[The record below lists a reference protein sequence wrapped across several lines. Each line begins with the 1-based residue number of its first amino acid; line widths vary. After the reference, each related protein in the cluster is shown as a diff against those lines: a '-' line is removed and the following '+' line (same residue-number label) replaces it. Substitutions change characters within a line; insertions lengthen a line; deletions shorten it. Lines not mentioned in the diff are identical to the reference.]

1 VAINRV
7 VLFAGILFATKLP
20 RHKENKNIMDKKQRN
35 KILTVLFIG
44 VLMGAL
50 DIAIVGPALPAIQKQ
65 FNIDERSVSWIF
77 AIYVLFNLIGTPL
90 MAKLSDVISRRKI
103 YILDVTLFA
112 IGSLIV
118 ALSPNFTILLTG
130 RAVQGFGAGG
140 IFPVAS
146 AVIGDTFPEE
156 NRGSALGLIGAVFG
170 IAFIVGPAIAG
181 ALLLLSWHWLFIVNI
196 PIAAIVIYMSLST
209 IPDTS
214 GQRNNKFDWKGMA
227 LLIIILSS
235 LAYGLNRINSAKLWE
250 SISSP
255 EIFPFF
261 IISLVLI
268 PFFVINENKITDP
281 VLRIKLLNP
290 LQVKLT
296 SVLAMGAGLSEA
308 SVIFIPPLLVSAF
321 SITASKA
328 SFMLIPVVI
337 AMAIGSP
344 TAGRMLDKF
353 GSKVVLITGTTL
365 LAAGMLTLTL
375 NSINIIS
382 FYFAAALIGLGMGF
396 LVGAPLRYIMLR
408 EAKQTERGSAQGMLT
423 IFTGIGQIFGG
434 VFVGA
439 LASSQGGGVMG
450 LRNAYFWVGVIMLA
464 LILVSFGLKSRKR
477 ELEKPAN

>member
-1 VAINRV
+1 
-7 VLFAGILFATKLP
+7 
-20 RHKENKNIMDKKQRN
+20 MDKKQRN

-44 VLMGAL
+44 VLMAAL

-65 FNIDERSVSWIF
+65 FAIDERSVSWIF
-77 AIYVLFNLIGTPL
+77 AVYVLFNLIGTPL

-112 IGSLIV
+112 LGSLVV
-118 ALSPNFTILLTG
+118 ALSSNFSILLAG

-170 IAFIVGPAIAG
+170 IAFIIGPAIAG
-181 ALLLLSWHWLFIVNI
+181 VLLLLNWHWLFIINV
-196 PIAAIVIYMSLST
+196 PIAAVVIYLSLST
-209 IPDTS
+209 IPDTA
-214 GQRNNKFDWKGMA
+214 GQRNNKFDWKGMS

-235 LAYGLNRINSAKLWE
+235 LAYGLNRINSAKLFE
-250 SISSP
+250 SFSSP
-255 EIFPFF
+255 AVFPFF
-261 IISLVLI
+261 IISIVLI
-268 PFFVINENKITDP
+268 PFFVINENKINDP

-290 LQVKLT
+290 IQVKLT
-296 SVLAMGAGLSEA
+296 SILAIGAGLSEA
-308 SVIFIPPLLVSAF
+308 AVIFIPPLLVSAF
-321 SITASKA
+321 SLTASKA

-365 LAAGMLTLTL
+365 LAAGIFGLTFK
-375 NSINIIS
+375 SMNITA
-382 FYFAAALIGLGMGF
+382 FYIAASLIGLGMGF

-408 EAKQTERGSAQGMLT
+408 EAKQSERGSAQGMLT
-423 IFTGIGQIFGG
+423 IFTGIGQLFGG

-439 LASSQGGGVMG
+439 LASSQGGGVTG
-450 LRNAYFWVGVIMLA
+450 LRNAYFWVGIIILF
-464 LILVSFGLKSRKR
+464 LILISFRLKSHQR
-477 ELEKPAN
+477 ELQKTGG

>member
-1 VAINRV
+1 
-7 VLFAGILFATKLP
+7 
-20 RHKENKNIMDKKQRN
+20 MDKKQRN

-44 VLMGAL
+44 VLMAAL

-77 AIYVLFNLIGTPL
+77 AVYVLFNLIGTPL

-103 YILDVTLFA
+103 YILDVSLFA
-112 IGSLIV
+112 LGSLVV
-118 ALSPNFTILLTG
+118 ALSPHFNILLAG

-170 IAFIVGPAIAG
+170 IAFIIGPALAG
-181 ALLLLSWHWLFIVNI
+181 VLLLLNWHWLFIINI
-196 PIAAIVIYMSLST
+196 PIAVIVIYLSLIT
-209 IPDTS
+209 IPDKS
-214 GQRNNKFDWKGMA
+214 GRNNNKFDWKGMS

-235 LAYGLNRINSAKLWE
+235 FAYGLNRVNSAKLLQ
-250 SISSP
+250 SFSSLGV
-255 EIFPFF
+255 FPFF

-268 PFFVINENKITDP
+268 PFFVINEYKINDP

-296 SVLAMGAGLSEA
+296 SILAMGAGLSEA
-308 SVIFIPPLLVSAF
+308 AVIFIPPLLVSAF
-321 SITASKA
+321 SLTASKA
-328 SFMLIPVVI
+328 SFMLVPVVI

-365 LAAGMLTLTL
+365 LAAGMFGLTFESMT
-375 NSINIIS
+375 ITA
-382 FYFAAALIGLGMGF
+382 FYAAASFIGFGMGF

-408 EAKQTERGSAQGMLT
+408 EAKQSERGSAQGMLT
-423 IFTGIGQIFGG
+423 VFTGMGQLFGG
-434 VFVGA
+434 VLVGA
-439 LASSQGGGVMG
+439 LASSLGGGVKG
-450 LRNAYFWVGVIMLA
+450 LRNAYFWVGIIICV
-464 LILVSFGLKSRKR
+464 LILISLRLKNRQR
-477 ELEKPAN
+477 EFQKTAE